1 MKKVY
6 PHTAPP
12 SPERTLGDSLTERD
26 GTASGPTV
34 GGRKPYRRPEVT
46 KRRSLS
52 QATLVSGGGTGGS
65 LAGGR
70 I

>member
-1 MKKVY
+1 MKKVS
-6 PHTAPP
+6 PQTAPP
-12 SPERTLGDSLTERD
+12 SPDRTLGNSSAEPDARSN
-26 GTASGPTV
+26 GAAVSG
-34 GGRKPYRRPEVT
+34 RRPYRRPEVT

-65 LAGGR
+65 LAGGM